1 VATDFDWVD
10 RATAQQILGIKEA
23 QLRNDT
29 AVLLQLETPGFDY
42 RPYSD
47 RGYGKSS
54 LEVLKAFRLL
64 VRTKGRTRA
73 IEEINSSMEK
83 MYERERQA
91 SSRKR

>member
-1 VATDFDWVD
+1 MNDFDWVD

-29 AVLLQLETPGFDY
+29 AILVELETPGFDY

-47 RGYGKSS
+47 RGYSKSS
-54 LEVLKAFRLL
+54 MLALETFRLL
-64 VRTKGRTRA
+64 VRTKGRQRA

-83 MYERERQA
+83 TYERERQE
-91 SSRKR
+91 SSRRR